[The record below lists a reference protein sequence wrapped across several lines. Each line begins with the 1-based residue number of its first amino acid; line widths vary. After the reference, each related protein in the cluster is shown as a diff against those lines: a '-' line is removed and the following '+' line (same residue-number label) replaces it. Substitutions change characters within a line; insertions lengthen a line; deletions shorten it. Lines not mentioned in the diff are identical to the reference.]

1 MRSGSNRAALAM
13 IMVIVLLVMGLAAIK
28 HVMEP
33 ISAGAAELIEVFI
46 PEGSSTASI
55 ASLLEEKGL
64 ISSGFAFKAYIR
76 LSGMEGELKYGR
88 YDLSMGESMLSM
100 ARKLS
105 LGLQKGVVLR
115 VPEGYTARQI
125 AARAETLGLADYDEF
140 MELVEAPG
148 EELSGIIP
156 FRTGGGLEGFLFP
169 DTYEFSEGAGA
180 KAVIKAMLD
189 NFADKAASMI
199 TSKLK
204 LDLSPE
210 KVVVLASIV
219 EKEALLS
226 SELPIVAGVFMN
238 RLNIN
243 MALQSCATV
252 QYLLPE
258 PKAVLSKEDTLI
270 KSPYNTYLTTGLPP
284 GPISNPGLAAIEAV
298 LEPAKHD
305 YLFFVANG
313 DGSHSFS
320 RTYGEH
326 LQAKFSN

>member
-1 MRSGSNRAALAM
+1 MRSGSNRAALA
-13 IMVIVLLVMGLAAIK
+13 VILALALLVVGIAAVK

-33 ISAGAAELIEVFI
+33 ISAGADGLIEVFI

-55 ASLLEEKGL
+55 ASILEEKGL
-64 ISSGFAFKAYIR
+64 ISSGFAFKAYVK
-76 LSGMEGELKYGR
+76 LYGLDGQLKYGR
-88 YDLSMGESMLSM
+88 YDLSMGENMASM

-105 LGLQKGVVLR
+105 LGLQKGVILR

-125 AARAETLGLADYDEF
+125 AARVEALGLADYGEF
-140 MELVEAPG
+140 MDIVEEPADELRSIVPFKI
-148 EELSGIIP
+148 SGS
-156 FRTGGGLEGFLFP
+156 LEGFLFP

-180 KAVIKAMLD
+180 GTVIEAMLE
-189 NFADKAASMI
+189 NFVDKAASSI
-199 TSKLK
+199 TSSLK
-204 LDLSPE
+204 LNLSPE
-210 KVVVLASIV
+210 QVVVLASII

-270 KSPYNTYLTTGLPP
+270 RSPYNTYLSAGLPP
-284 GPISNPGLAAIEAV
+284 GPISNPGTAAIEAV
-298 LEPAKHD
+298 LHPAKHD

>member
-1 MRSGSNRAALAM
+1 MRSGSKWAHLAIVMAAA
-13 IMVIVLLVMGLAAIK
+13 LLVMGIAAVK
-28 HVMEP
+28 LVMEP
-33 ISAGAAELIEVFI
+33 VSAGSGELIEVII
-46 PEGSSTASI
+46 PQGSSTATI
-55 ASLLEEKGL
+55 ASLLQEKGL
-64 ISSGFAFKAYIR
+64 IGSGFAFKAYVK
-76 LSGMEGELKYGR
+76 LTGLDGQLKFGR
-88 YDLSMGESMLSM
+88 YDFSKAESMASM
-100 ARKLS
+100 ASKLS

-125 AARAETLGLADYDEF
+125 AARAESLGLADYDEF
-140 MELVEAPG
+140 IRLVEEPTD
-148 EELSGIIP
+148 ELLGIIP
-156 FRTGGGLEGFLFP
+156 FKTSGGLEGFLFP

-180 KAVIKAMLD
+180 KAVIEAMLG
-189 NFADKAASMI
+189 NFEEKVASKI
-199 TSKLK
+199 TSSLK
-204 LDLSPE
+204 LELSPE
-210 KVVVLASIV
+210 QVVVLASII

-238 RLNIN
+238 RLRIN

-270 KSPYNTYLTTGLPP
+270 KSPYNTYLSAGLPP
-284 GPISNPGLAAIEAV
+284 GPISNPGSAAIEAV
-298 LEPAKHD
+298 LEPARHD

-320 RTYGEH
+320 KTYGEH

>member
-1 MRSGSNRAALAM
+1 MRSGSKGAQLATVMAAA
-13 IMVIVLLVMGLAAIK
+13 LLVMGISAIK
-28 HVMEP
+28 LAMEP
-33 ISAGAAELIEVFI
+33 VSAGAGELIEVFI
-46 PEGSSTASI
+46 PEGSSTAAI
-55 ASLLEEKGL
+55 ASLLQEKGL
-64 ISSGFAFKAYIR
+64 IASGFAFKAYVK
-76 LSGMEGELKYGR
+76 LAGLDGQLKYGR
-88 YDLSMGESMLSM
+88 YDFAKAETMASM

-125 AARAETLGLADYDEF
+125 AARAESLGLADYDEF
-140 MELVEAPG
+140 MGLVEEPG
-148 EELSGIIP
+148 DELLSIIP
-156 FRTGGGLEGFLFP
+156 FKLSGGLEGFLFP

-180 KAVIKAMLD
+180 KAVIEAMLA
-189 NFADKAASMI
+189 NFEDKAGSKIAS
-199 TSKLK
+199 SLK
-204 LDLSPE
+204 LDLSPVQ
-210 KVVVLASIV
+210 VVVLASIV

-226 SELPIVAGVFMN
+226 SELPVVAGVFMN
-238 RLNIN
+238 RLRIN

-284 GPISNPGLAAIEAV
+284 GPISNPGAAAIDAV
-298 LEPAKHD
+298 LNPARHD

>member
-1 MRSGSNRAALAM
+1 MRSGSNRGALAA
-13 IMVIVLLVMGLAAIK
+13 IMAAALLVMGIAAVK
-28 HVMEP
+28 HFFEP
-33 ISAGAAELIEVFI
+33 VSAGASELIEVQI

-55 ASLLEEKGL
+55 ASMLKEKGL
-64 ISSGFAFKAYIR
+64 ISSDWAFKAYVK
-76 LSGMEGELKYGR
+76 LSGKDGMLKYGK
-88 YDLSMGESMLSM
+88 YDLSMGESMVSM

-105 LGLQKGVVLR
+105 LGLQKGVSLR

-125 AARAETLGLADYDEF
+125 AARAEALGLADYDEF
-140 MELVEAPG
+140 MGMVEEPD
-148 EELSGIIP
+148 EELAGIIP
-156 FRTGGGLEGFLFP
+156 FSIGGSLEGFLFP

-180 KAVIKAMLD
+180 YAVIEAMLH
-189 NFADKAASMI
+189 NFAEKAASRI
-199 TSKLK
+199 ISSLK

-210 KVVVLASIV
+210 QVVVLASIV

-238 RLNIN
+238 RLRIN

-270 KSPYNTYLTTGLPP
+270 ESPYNTYLTTGLPP
-284 GPISNPGLAAIEAV
+284 GPISNPGSAAIEAV
-298 LEPAKHD
+298 LNPAKHD